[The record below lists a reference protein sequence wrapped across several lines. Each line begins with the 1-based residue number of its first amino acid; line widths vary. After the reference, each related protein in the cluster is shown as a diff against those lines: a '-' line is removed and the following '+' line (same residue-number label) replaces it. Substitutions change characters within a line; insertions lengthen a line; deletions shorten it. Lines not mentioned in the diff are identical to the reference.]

1 MKELRKNLLLTS
13 NGVSTACR
21 KRTTKDKKKM
31 IKNEFQT
38 RLSKVLADKIDM
50 ELAQHYGFTD
60 EELDFIPSASLR
72 TGRKIVYRLLGY
84 NDWLKDFLATWE
96 RIRRL
101 KLVLV

>member
-38 RLSKVLADKIDM
+38 
-50 ELAQHYGFTD
+50 
-60 EELDFIPSASLR
+60 
-72 TGRKIVYRLLGY
+72 IVR
-84 NDWLKDFLATWE
+84 
-96 RIRRL
+96 
-101 KLVLV
+101 